1 MKNLTNDIILI
12 TGADGGIGSALTHEF
27 IKRGV
32 KKVYVTGL
40 SQERLD
46 TLVNQYPDRIISH
59 LLDVTKI
66 ESIQNCVTSCSDT
79 TILINNAGVEL
90 KKSFLDENA
99 SQAALFEMK
108 VNYLGVMDMIQQF
121 LPILEKN
128 EKSTI
133 VNILS
138 IGSLAISK
146 RLGTYCATK
155 TAAHLLTES
164 IREELSLKNI
174 HVSGVYMGYVNTQM
188 VTEETKTKKSE
199 PSDIAI
205 GICNGIEQNLNHIFP
220 DEMGLEFVKQNPIK
234 THYFD

>member
-1 MKNLTNDIILI
+1 MKNLTDDIVLI
-12 TGADGGIGSALTHEF
+12 TGADGGIGSALTLEF

-32 KKVYVTGL
+32 KKVYATGL
-40 SQERLD
+40 SIERLD

-59 LLDVTKI
+59 QLDVTKI
-66 ESIQNCVTSCSDT
+66 ESIKNCASICSDT

-90 KKSFLDENA
+90 KKSFLDKNA

-128 EKSTI
+128 ENSTI

-188 VTEETKTKKSE
+188 VTEDTKTKKSE

-205 GICNGIEQNLNHIFP
+205 GICNGIEKNLNHIFP
-220 DEMGLEFVKQNPIK
+220 DEMGKEFVKQNPIK

>member
-1 MKNLTNDIILI
+1 MTNLTNKTILI
-12 TGADGGIGSALTHEF
+12 TGADGGIGSALTLEF
-27 IKRGV
+27 IKRGA
-32 KKVYVTGL
+32 KKVYATGL
-40 SQERLD
+40 SQERLEA
-46 TLVNQYPDRIISH
+46 LVNQHPDKITPL
-59 LLDVTKI
+59 LLDVTSM
-66 ESIQNCVTSCSDT
+66 ESIQNCVSICSDT
-79 TILINNAGVEL
+79 SILINNAGVEL

-108 VNYLGVMDMIQQF
+108 VNYLGVMDMIQNF
-121 LPILEKN
+121 LPILDKN
-128 EKSTI
+128 ENSNI

-164 IREELSLKNI
+164 IREELSHKNI
-174 HVSGVYMGYVNTQM
+174 QVSGVYMGYVNTQM

-205 GICNGIEQNLNHIFP
+205 GICNGIEKNLDHIFP
-220 DEMGLEFVKQNPIK
+220 DEMGQEFVNQFPIK

>member
-27 IKRGV
+27 IIRGV
-32 KKVYVTGL
+32 KKVYATGL
-40 SQERLD
+40 SLEKLQL
-46 TLVNQYPDRIISH
+46 LSNQHPEKIIPIV
-59 LLDVTKI
+59 LDVTNI
-66 ESIQNCVTSCSDT
+66 ESIKNCVSICSET

-90 KKSFLDENA
+90 KKSFLDENS

-108 VNYLGVMDMIQQF
+108 VNYLGVIDMIQQF
-121 LPILEKN
+121 IPILEKN
-128 EKSTI
+128 KNSTI
-133 VNILS
+133 VNTLS

-174 HVSGVYMGYVNTQM
+174 QVSGVYMGYVNTQM
-188 VTEETKTKKSE
+188 VTEDTITKKSE

-205 GICNGIEQNLNHIFP
+205 GICNGIEKNLNHIFP